1 MQQGAL
7 NTIKISIGFGSRS
20 QYGTQK
26 NKRLFQIPLTTA
38 EGEST
43 IEDIDLETIGSINH

>member
-7 NTIKISIGFGSRS
+7 NTIKLAFAVVPVRS
-20 QYGTQK
+20 MDPK
-26 NKRLFQIPLTTA
+26 NKSGWRHSLTTA

-43 IEDIDLETIGSINH
+43 IEDIDLETIGSIKNH